1 MDQTFRALRI
11 TEIEDGTFSR
21 TIENMHFSDLPPGDV
36 IIKVAY
42 SSLNYKDGLSATGN
56 KGVTK
61 KYPHTPG
68 IDAAGIV
75 HSSVSPSFKPGDQ
88 VLVTGYDLG
97 MNTSGGFGEYICV
110 PEDWVIPLPSTLS
123 LRDAMVLG
131 TAGYT
136 AALSVYKLRL
146 NGVLPEQGN
155 ILVTGATGG
164 VGSIAIALLSHLGYT
179 VIGSS
184 GKLDEKPTLLKL
196 GASDM
201 IHRSELDDQS
211 GRPVLKSRWAGVVDT
226 VGGNTLATAIKTT
239 AFGGSVTTCGNVASH
254 ELHSSVFPFILN
266 GVNLLG
272 IASANSNKQIRLQ
285 IWKHLSEDWHF
296 DFELLP
302 VKEVALEDLSDEID
316 AILKGAHIGRTLV
329 KHL

>member
-1 MDQTFRALRI
+1 MNPTFKAFRI
-11 TEIEDGTFSR
+11 TEQADGTFTRS
-21 TIENMHFSDLPPGDV
+21 IETLSLEDLPLGEV

-42 SSLNYKDGLSATGN
+42 SSLNYKDGLSASGN

-68 IDAAGIV
+68 IDAAGTV
-75 HSSVSPSFKPGDQ
+75 FSSTSDLFKSGDP
-88 VLVTGYDLG
+88 VIVTGYDLG
-97 MNTSGGFGEYICV
+97 MNTAGGFGEFISV
-110 PEDWVIPLPSTLS
+110 PAEWVVPLPKGLS
-123 LRDAMVLG
+123 LRDAMIIG

-146 NGVLPEQGN
+146 NGVMPHQGDV
-155 ILVTGATGG
+155 LVTGATGG
-164 VGSIAIALLSHLGYT
+164 VGSIAIALLSHLGYS

-184 GKLDEKPTLLKL
+184 GKLDEKSTLQKL
-196 GASDM
+196 GAKDL

-272 IASANSNKQIRLQ
+272 IASANSGKEIRLE
-285 IWKHLSEDWHF
+285 IWKHLSTDWHF
-296 DFELLP
+296 NLELIP
-302 VKEVALEDLSDEID
+302 VKEVGLDALSEEID
-316 AILKGAHIGRTLV
+316 AILKGAHIGRTLI
-329 KHL
+329 KY